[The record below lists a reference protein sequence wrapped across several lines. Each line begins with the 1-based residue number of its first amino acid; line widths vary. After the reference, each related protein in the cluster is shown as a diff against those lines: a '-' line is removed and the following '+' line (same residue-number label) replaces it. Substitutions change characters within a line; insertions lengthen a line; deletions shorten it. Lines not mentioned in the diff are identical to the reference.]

1 MHIVSIIIMGLRLRE
16 ILKNRH
22 ITIGQFSEM
31 SGISQSNLSNYMM
44 GKVSPTLETLNK
56 IAGTLKVDITELFKK
71 EEEIVLMA
79 RIGEKE
85 VEISKDELLNFIK
98 SKIEGDGENGNKKDK

>member
-1 MHIVSIIIMGLRLRE
+1 MVFRLRE
-16 ILKNRH
+16 ILKDRQ
-22 ITIGQFSEM
+22 ITIGQFAEL

-56 IAGTLKVDITELFKK
+56 IANTLNVDITELFKK
-71 EEEIVLMA
+71 EEDVVLMA

-85 VEISKDELLNFIK
+85 VEIRKDELISFIK
-98 SKIEGDGENGNKKDK
+98 SKIEQNGNTENK

>member
-1 MHIVSIIIMGLRLRE
+1 MIITMGFRLRE
-16 ILKNRH
+16 ILKDRH

-71 EEEIVLMA
+71 EEDILLIA
-79 RIGEKE
+79 RIKGKE
-85 VEISKDELLNFIK
+85 VEISKDELLSFIK
-98 SKIEGDGENGNKKDK
+98 SKIIENGDRKDK